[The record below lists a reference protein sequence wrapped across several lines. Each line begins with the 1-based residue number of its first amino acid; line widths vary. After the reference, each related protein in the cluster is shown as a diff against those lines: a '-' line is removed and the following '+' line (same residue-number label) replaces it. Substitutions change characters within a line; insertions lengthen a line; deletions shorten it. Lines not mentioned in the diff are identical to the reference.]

1 MCVCRSIRSSFS
13 STRFSSAPCFPC
25 YQSPGEFDYMAL
37 HSLPFIVLAVYLTS
51 GLKIIVGKA
60 FIQMQGF
67 LLMFMLYSIIGLFWT
82 SLSNNQ
88 GLLLVL
94 YGGTFLFA
102 NYGPNTTTFLLPSVT
117 YSEDCRSTLNGM
129 SAAAGKLGALVG
141 ASLFAPA
148 ADMWGVNIV
157 MICCACVSLVACGL
171 TKICL
176 G

>member
-1 MCVCRSIRSSFS
+1 MCVYAAPSDHHFHQLALVRHHAFRVINLLVSLILDGFTLPSLFS
-13 STRFSSAPCFPC
+13 LC
-25 YQSPGEFDYMAL
+25 
-37 HSLPFIVLAVYLTS
+37 ILTS

-88 GLLLVL
+88 SLLLVL
-94 YGGTFLFA
+94 YSGTFLFA

>member
-1 MCVCRSIRSSFS
+1 
-13 STRFSSAPCFPC
+13 
-25 YQSPGEFDYMAL
+25 
-37 HSLPFIVLAVYLTS
+37 
-51 GLKIIVGKA
+51 
-60 FIQMQGF
+60 
-67 LLMFMLYSIIGLFWT
+67 MFMLYSIIGLFWT
-82 SLSNNQ
+82 SLSKNQ
-88 GLLLVL
+88 SLLLVL
-94 YGGTFLFA
+94 YSGTFLFA

-141 ASLFAPA
+141 ASLFTPA

-157 MICCACVSLVACGL
+157 MICCACVCLVACGL